1 MKNSQIIFNQAK
13 TDFKNLEEDSK
24 AGVVTAEELEQAKH
38 NLIKKLGMA
47 EAYEKMEMEEVTEE
61 EGSKCLKCGD
71 IIQEDENSICGNCV

>member
-1 MKNSQIIFNQAK
+1 MRKSQIIFNQVQ
-13 TDFKNLEEDSK
+13 TDLKNLEEDDK

-61 EGSKCLKCGD
+61 EGSKCLKCGNLVL
-71 IIQEDENSICGNCV
+71 EDEDAICGNCI